1 MQVAASFRLTQLS
14 FKGLQ
19 WEKKLVNMVWHVL
32 SLIAIVMA
40 LYNVYL
46 SWFEDNYSSNLL
58 SLTLILVILSV
69 AVKEYSEKQ

>member
-1 MQVAASFRLTQLS
+1 MKR
-14 FKGLQ
+14 
-19 WEKKLVNMVWHVL
+19 KLVNMVWRIL
-32 SLIAIVMA
+32 ALIAVLIS

-58 SLTLILVILSV
+58 YLTLILVILSV

>member
-1 MQVAASFRLTQLS
+1 
-14 FKGLQ
+14 
-19 WEKKLVNMVWHVL
+19 MVWRML
-32 SLIAIVMA
+32 SLIAVLIA

-58 SLTLILVILSV
+58 SLTLILIILSV

>member
-1 MQVAASFRLTQLS
+1 
-14 FKGLQ
+14 
-19 WEKKLVNMVWHVL
+19 MVWHVL

>member
-1 MQVAASFRLTQLS
+1 MKR
-14 FKGLQ
+14 
-19 WEKKLVNMVWHVL
+19 KLVNMVWRML
-32 SLIAIVMA
+32 SLIAVLIA

-58 SLTLILVILSV
+58 SLTLILIILSV